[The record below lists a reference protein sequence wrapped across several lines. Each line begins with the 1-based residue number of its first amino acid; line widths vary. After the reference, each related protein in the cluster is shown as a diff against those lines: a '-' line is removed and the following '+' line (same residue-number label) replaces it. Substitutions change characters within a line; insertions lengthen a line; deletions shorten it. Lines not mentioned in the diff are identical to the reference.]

1 MTQED
6 SPFPPIADYGFLSD
20 CHTGALL
27 ASDGAIEWLCMPHF
41 DSPSVFASMLDRGA
55 GRFRVGP
62 YGLYVPAGRR
72 YLPGTNVIETTWM
85 TPQGWVRVLDALTI
99 GEWHDNEEG
108 SSHTRPPTD
117 YDADHVMVRVIE
129 CMQGQ
134 VQMEMVCEPM
144 LDYGATMAKWSVVED
159 ERTGG
164 GCTRARRER
173 RHRRRAGRRS
183 GCSPTCAWGS
193 RATACTPATRCSEG
207 EKRFC
212 AMSWTEGLGGPR
224 TVEQAEAH
232 LKRTTHFWRTWLA
245 EGTYPDHPWRVHLER
260 SALVLK
266 GLTFMPTGAL
276 VAAPTTS
283 LPETPGGS
291 RNWDYRYCWM
301 RDATFTLWGLHALG
315 LDWEADDFVQYVAD
329 LERNEDGSLQIMYGI
344 KGDKQ
349 LQERTLDHLKGY
361 ENARPVR
368 IGNGAYNQRQ
378 NDVYGAVLDSVYLHS
393 KKRDHIPER
402 LWPVLIDQVRCAE
415 RVWREPDQG
424 IWEARGEPRHY
435 VSSKLMCW
443 VATDRGARLAERRG
457 EDEHAS
463 HFQELADEIK
473 AEILD
478 KGVDKRGVF
487 RQHYDTDALDASNL
501 LIPLVRFLPPKDER
515 VCATVQRDQR
525 GADRERPGDALPHRR
540 DRRRA
545 ARRGGDVPD
554 LLLLAGVGA
563 GGERRVPRSG
573 AAVRTAADVRLA
585 DAAVRGGAGGLIGAA
600 AGQLPAGVHAPRADQ
615 RGHARDR
622 RAAAA
627 AGIAPGAYDPLGVAG
642 GGVRKTQSRGGRS
655 RSVPGLAGEQH
666 ARDLAIEDDVRLDRL
681 HGAPARVLQQ
691 LRGGGERGELLEVL
705 DRREHQQ
712 DLAGAMRLERAGG
725 RDTSRAR
732 RTPRRP
738 RAAPGRE
745 EARRGRSACRSGCAP
760 APG

>member
-99 GEWHDNEEG
+99 GEWHDNEGG

-117 YDADHVMVRVIE
+117 YDADHIMVRVIE

-144 LDYGATMAKWSVVED
+144 LDYGATMATWSAVED
-159 ERTGG
+159 GRTESGPALDAG
-164 GCTRARRER
+164 DGSDGAKTAFRLFSDMRMGIEGNRVHAR
-173 RHRRRAGRRS
+173 H
-183 GCSPTCAWGS
+183 TL
-193 RATACTPATRCSEG
+193 SEG

-245 EGTYPDHPWRVHLER
+245 EGTYPDHPWRIHLER

-344 KGDKQ
+344 RGDKQ
-349 LQERTLDHLKGY
+349 LEERTLDHLKGY

-368 IGNGAYNQRQ
+368 VGNGAYNQRQ

-473 AEILD
+473 TEILD

-501 LIPLVRFLPPKDER
+501 LIPLVRFLPPTDER
-515 VCATVQRDQR
+515 VCATVKAIKEELTENGLVMRYRTDETDDGQH
-525 GADRERPGDALPHRR
+525 GEEGTFLICSFWLVSAL
-540 DRRRA
+540 A
-545 ARRGGDVPD
+545 E
-554 LLLLAGVGA
+554 
-563 GGERRVPRSG
+563 GGECREAVHLCERLLTYASPMQLYAEELEASSG
-573 AAVRTAADVRLA
+573 RLLGNYPQAFTHLALINAVTHVIAA
-585 DAAVRGGAGGLIGAA
+585 
-600 AGQLPAGVHAPRADQ
+600 
-615 RGHARDR
+615 
-622 RAAAA
+622 
-627 AGIAPGAYDPLGVAG
+627 
-642 GGVRKTQSRGGRS
+642 
-655 RSVPGLAGEQH
+655 
-666 ARDLAIEDDVRLDRL
+666 
-681 HGAPARVLQQ
+681 QQ
-691 LRGGGERGELLEVL
+691 
-705 DRREHQQ
+705 QQ
-712 DLAGAMRLERAGG
+712 QE
-725 RDTSRAR
+725 
-732 RTPRRP
+732 
-738 RAAPGRE
+738 
-745 EARRGRSACRSGCAP
+745 
-760 APG
+760 